1 MRHTNPHKRRP
12 SPPARHDSDSRL
24 FFGWKNTKWFITE
37 VGNMYSSK
45 PSHFSKKRIESGIAF
60 IIGQAGMIMFLL
72 FKYKDLDMTDFI
84 MWASLEFAV
93 GGYITYQIQ
102 RQRRYDYDNGYGDY
116 SNGYGNY
123 DNWYNGYDDHS
134 HGNHEG
140 SHGNEHDTPDGT
152 TNGPI

>member
-1 MRHTNPHKRRP
+1 MKRTNSHKRRP
-12 SPPARHDSDSRL
+12 LPPVRNDNDRRL

-37 VGNMYSSK
+37 IENMYSSK
-45 PSHFSKKRIESGIAF
+45 SSHFSKKRIESGIAF

-102 RQRRYDYDNGYGDY
+102 RQKRYDSDNGYGEY
-116 SNGYGNY
+116 GNGYGNY
-123 DNWYNGYDDHS
+123 DNGYQGYEDHS
-134 HGNHEG
+134 YGPSNDHQQENG
-140 SHGNEHDTPDGT
+140 DGT
-152 TNGPI
+152 TTGPI

>member
-1 MRHTNPHKRRP
+1 MRKINPHRKP
-12 SPPARHDSDSRL
+12 VSPIRNNNDRQL

-60 IIGQAGMIMFLL
+60 IIGQTGMILFLL
-72 FKYKDLDMTDFI
+72 FKYNTLDMTDFI

-102 RQRRYDYDNGYGDY
+102 RQGRYDSDNGYGDY
-116 SNGYGNY
+116 NNRY
-123 DNWYNGYDDHS
+123 DEHS
-134 HGNHEG
+134 YQ
-140 SHGNEHDTPDGT
+140 NESDEHRDQNNMYGT

>member
-1 MRHTNPHKRRP
+1 MKPRNPHRKP
-12 SPPARHDSDSRL
+12 LPPVKNDRLL

-45 PSHFSKKRIESGIAF
+45 PSYFSKKRIESGVAF

-72 FKYKDLDMTDFI
+72 FKYKTLDMTDFI

-102 RQRRYDYDNGYGDY
+102 RQRRYDSDNGYGDY
-116 SNGYGNY
+116 YNNNGYSDQSNDHEHHDQY
-123 DNWYNGYDDHS
+123 QQDN
-134 HGNHEG
+134 
-140 SHGNEHDTPDGT
+140 DGT

>member
-1 MRHTNPHKRRP
+1 MKPRNPHRKP
-12 SPPARHDSDSRL
+12 LPPVKNDRRL

-45 PSHFSKKRIESGIAF
+45 PSYFSKKRIESGVAF

-72 FKYKDLDMTDFI
+72 FKYKTLDMTDFI

-102 RQRRYDYDNGYGDY
+102 RQRRYDSDNGYGDY
-116 SNGYGNY
+116 YNNNGYSDQSNDHEHHDQY
-123 DNWYNGYDDHS
+123 QQDN
-134 HGNHEG
+134 
-140 SHGNEHDTPDGT
+140 DGT

>member
-1 MRHTNPHKRRP
+1 
-12 SPPARHDSDSRL
+12 
-24 FFGWKNTKWFITE
+24 
-37 VGNMYSSK
+37 MYSST

-102 RQRRYDYDNGYGDY
+102 RQRRHDYDNGYGDY
-116 SNGYGNY
+116 YNNGYGNY
-123 DNWYNGYDDHS
+123 YDDNNGYCENTGHHS
-134 HGNHEG
+134 HDGQFEG
-140 SHGNEHDTPDGT
+140 PRDNNDGT

>member
-1 MRHTNPHKRRP
+1 VKNDR
-12 SPPARHDSDSRL
+12 RL

-45 PSHFSKKRIESGIAF
+45 PSYFSKKRIESGVAF

-72 FKYKDLDMTDFI
+72 FKYKTLDMTDFI

-102 RQRRYDYDNGYGDY
+102 RQRRYDSDNGYGDY
-116 SNGYGNY
+116 YNNNGYSDQSNDHEHHDQY
-123 DNWYNGYDDHS
+123 QQDN
-134 HGNHEG
+134 
-140 SHGNEHDTPDGT
+140 DGT

>member
-1 MRHTNPHKRRP
+1 MRKPNPHKRKP
-12 SPPARHDSDSRL
+12 SPPVRHDNDRRL

-102 RQRRYDYDNGYGDY
+102 RQRWYKSDNGYGEYSNGYDNGYQ
-116 SNGYGNY
+116 
-123 DNWYNGYDDHS
+123 GYDDHS
-134 HGNHEG
+134 HGNHEMG
-140 SHGNEHDTPDGT
+140 QGNEHNGQDGT